1 MCLIRGKHHS
11 NTCLYYLGIPVDIS
25 DVSIHVIGALLKVR
39 VLCVCVCCVV
49 CVCVCV
55 GVCVCVHV
63 CLKYSVVFTSTCT
76 PFLGFVE
83 ECSRWCALLLTV
95 H

>member
-1 MCLIRGKHHS
+1 M
-11 NTCLYYLGIPVDIS
+11 
-25 DVSIHVIGALLKVR
+25 IGALLKVH
-39 VLCVCVCCVV
+39 VLCVCVVYVCVCCVV

-55 GVCVCVHV
+55 CACVCVGV
-63 CLKYSVVFTSTCT
+63 PKVVSSVYKHT

>member
-1 MCLIRGKHHS
+1 MPLTTVSVLIRGKHHS
-11 NTCLYYLGIPVDIS
+11 NTCLYCLGIPVDIS
-25 DVSIHVIGALLKVR
+25 DVSIHVIGALLKVH
-39 VLCVCVCCVV
+39 VLCVCVM

-55 GVCVCVHV
+55 PKVVD
-63 CLKYSVVFTSTCT
+63 SVYKHT